1 MFAGNRARR
10 ALLSAVVCLSA
21 PVWLHARVIKITIVS
36 RAPAFNGQAMG
47 PFGAYEKIKGIATGE
62 LDPKDRRNA
71 VITDIELAPRNPG
84 GRVEYRA
91 NFTLVK
97 PVDSAK
103 APGVLLYNVVNRGG
117 HGGP

>member
-1 MFAGNRARR
+1 MFAANRAGR
-10 ALLSAVVCLSA
+10 AILSAAMLLSAPA
-21 PVWLHARVIKITIVS
+21 WLDARIAKIIFVS

-47 PFGAYEKIKGIATGE
+47 PAGAYEKIKGIATGE

-71 VITDIELAPRNPG
+71 VITDLELAPRNAN

-97 PVDSAK
+97 PVDTAK
-103 APGVLLYNVVNRGG
+103 APGVLLYNI
-117 HGGP
+117 